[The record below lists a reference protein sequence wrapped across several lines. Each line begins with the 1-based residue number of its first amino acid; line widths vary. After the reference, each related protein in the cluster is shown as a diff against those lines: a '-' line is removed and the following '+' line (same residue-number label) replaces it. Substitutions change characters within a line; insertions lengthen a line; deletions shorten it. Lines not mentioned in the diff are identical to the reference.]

1 MEHSELTVDSSRRP
15 ILASLVLLYY
25 SYDLC
30 FWLCLWSHL
39 PSPLDHGLGG
49 WFGREILGQASTVSW
64 QGQRA
69 TDTSL
74 PSILNTFL
82 PGRGIGTFV
91 ISWFPNI
98 PSLFRNFQN
107 WINLILTHRS
117 EYLTKQPR
125 FSWSPY
131 PPNLVSL
138 SARTETMVGHKQTQ
152 APTSFLLDCQRV
164 LTPLAGTPHTLTLHS
179 CQRWSMQTPGFPSFT
194 QSKKF

>member
-1 MEHSELTVDSSRRP
+1 MCSFYCVMEHSELTVTISSHGP
-15 ILASLVLLYY
+15 ILVNLVSLY
-25 SYDLC
+25 SLYDLC

-39 PSPLDHGLGG
+39 PAPLDHGLGG
-49 WFGREILGQASTVSW
+49 WFGREILGQAPTVSW

-82 PGRGIGTFV
+82 PGRAIGTFF

-107 WINLILTHRS
+107 WINLRLTHRS
-117 EYLTKQPR
+117 EYQLNSR
-125 FSWSPY
+125 DFSWSPH

-138 SARTETMVGHKQTQ
+138 SAQTETMVGHKQTQ
-152 APTSFLLDCQRV
+152 APHQLLTRLPKAC
-164 LTPLAGTPHTLTLHS
+164 LLHLLALHTP
-179 CQRWSMQTPGFPSFT
+179 
-194 QSKKF
+194 